1 MLGEDREPEPMPV
14 LLLAARLVQ
23 PDIQEVAWV
32 GELWN
37 GLIRFTGISKTGGH
51 RDFEFDL
58 NRGTIAELF
67 RPSQHRVTGKGVA
80 IEVIVRRN
88 LNRQPPHD

>member
-1 MLGEDREPEPMPV
+1 MLGEHREPEPMPV

-37 GLIRFTGISKTGGH
+37 GLIRFTGLSKTGSH
-51 RDFEFDL
+51 HDFEFDL
-58 NRGTIAELF
+58 NRGTIGELF
-67 RPSQHRVTGKGVA
+67 RISERLTKKQGVCIKVVA
-80 IEVIVRRN
+80 R
-88 LNRQPPHD
+88 